1 MGRAV
6 QILRRAARWVGDA
19 NTGLVLFDRCP
30 EGAQH
35 IEVIV
40 DGAVADMA
48 AAEVGNES
56 LTDAVHE
63 RAAKKDGNAARTRV
77 GVNISEV
84 SLFDLCRIEG
94 QYPFG
99 LIVTDRNSVQL
110 EQLPHNFDITNL
122 GYVA

>member
-1 MGRAV
+1 M
-6 QILRRAARWVGDA
+6 
-19 NTGLVLFDRCP
+19 VLFNHILKV
-30 EGAQH
+30 EQH
-35 IEVIV
+35 IKVIV
-40 DGAVADMA
+40 DEAVTEKEA
-48 AAEVGNES
+48 AQVLNEN
-56 LTDAVHE
+56 LNDAVHE
-63 RAAKKDGNAARTRV
+63 RAAKKDGKAARTRV

>member
-1 MGRAV
+1 
-6 QILRRAARWVGDA
+6 
-19 NTGLVLFDRCP
+19 
-30 EGAQH
+30 
-35 IEVIV
+35 
-40 DGAVADMA
+40 MA

-122 GYVA
+122 WYVAYNTGAFPQECGNHCFGYEVLCSPYGNLSAKRTTAI